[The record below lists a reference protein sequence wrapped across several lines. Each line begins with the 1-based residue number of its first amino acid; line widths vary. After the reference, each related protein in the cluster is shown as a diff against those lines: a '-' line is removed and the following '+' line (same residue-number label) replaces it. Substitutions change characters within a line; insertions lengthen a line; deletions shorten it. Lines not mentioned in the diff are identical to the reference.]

1 MSEFEDLIARLEKLE
16 ILAAEQERTI
26 EDLNET
32 ITGQWREIDA
42 LKRRISKLD
51 EELRE
56 VEAGLPAPPNQKPPH
71 Y

>member
-1 MSEFEDLIARLEKLE
+1 MSEMAHLIARLEKLE

-26 EDLNET
+26 EDLNDT

-42 LKRRISKLD
+42 LKRRIARLD

>member
-1 MSEFEDLIARLEKLE
+1 MSEIEDLIARLEKLE

>member
-1 MSEFEDLIARLEKLE
+1 MSEVEDLIARLEKLE